1 MRSRFGIGILA
12 VILVSGSG
20 CVQQKQEQ
28 GDVNVYTSPLAPGP
42 VPGGGS
48 ATHATL
54 RHELWSANSNGT
66 PNQLLETVAGL
77 GHDQTGSFKT
87 DNRAGTAYVYKPCVD
102 TSGIPASEH
111 AGRQYTL
118 SAKALPRT
126 GGNGERN
133 EGPEN
138 ISSGSK
144 CFNFGFRPDN
154 SGEVFTVILTEFGGN
169 VSGQHTLKNTVTVRA
184 R

>member
-12 VILVSGSG
+12 VILVSASG

-28 GDVNVYTSPLAPGP
+28 NIYTGP
-42 VPGGGS
+42 SALPTGNPPAGGS
-48 ATHATL
+48 VTYATL
-54 RHELWSANSNGT
+54 RHELWSANSNGM
-66 PNQLLETVAGL
+66 PNQMLETVGGL
-77 GHDQTGSFKT
+77 VHDQTGSFKT
-87 DNRAGTAYVYKPCVD
+87 TYRAGTSYVYKPCVD
-102 TSGIPASEH
+102 TSGVPAGEQ

-118 SAKALPRT
+118 SVKALPRT

-169 VSGQHTLKNTVTVRA
+169 VQAQHTLKNTVTVPA